1 MRKSL
6 VALPLLALTA
16 CGGGGGGTDESPTNP
31 NATPPTIVSSGS
43 FSQGES
49 VEIALLSPT
58 QAISNIQWRQTSGES
73 VTFHA
78 ANSKVISFAAP
89 TTGDYTFEASY
100 TDSNGQNASLSHSFS
115 VSGESSL
122 LSALLSHA
130 VVEENDVSL
139 RAYVDEN
146 TSFDSI
152 KWTQT
157 AGPQVKLTGD
167 ASSGSLDEQAAIFFD
182 APSVSQDTLFTFEV
196 TLSANNASYVDTV
209 YVLVE
214 NSNVNVA
221 SRLAPFS
228 NRLANVYAYKAS
240 SPYADNLVDCVYSN
254 ALTLATSCRVS
265 DLPLIAHD
273 NENPSLD
280 DIMDRVVVSHD
291 WMGERFE
298 QWMEAFDE
306 YNDFKNLLRA
316 TTAIVISYDIR
327 PSFYHPYTGAIYL
340 DPDDLWLTPEERDT
354 INQAPDFR
362 AAFGSTLQFEMPWRY
377 TLNNESVYYFPYI
390 EQRASRDL
398 ASTKYAFASLLYHEL
413 AHANDYFPPSKWA
426 SISGSENYVDYVDNQ
441 LNHIKSIQLNDLYPL
456 RGDEMFALAQVRFRG
471 ADASATQQSYTT
483 DDVANFFKVEKAPQF
498 YSYSSTR
505 EDYAILF
512 DGFMMQARYGVM
524 RDVGVSDQ
532 EYDNVVWGQRGRE
545 GEEQIKP
552 RLKFTV
558 AEILPEFSNADAV
571 IDNLPAPIALP
582 TGVHWRDTRV
592 LSETARPAKQKSLA
606 EQLLDFSNESNVR
619 LMPIENRRFKEV
631 KLN

>member
-1 MRKSL
+1 MKKSL
-6 VALPLLALTA
+6 VALSLIALTA
-16 CGGGGGGTDESPTNP
+16 CGGGGGGTDEAPTIP
-31 NATPPTIVSSGS
+31 SAQAPTIVSSGS
-43 FSQGES
+43 YSQGES

-89 TTGDYTFEASY
+89 ATGDYAFEVSY

-115 VSGESSL
+115 VSGDSSL

-130 VVEENDVSL
+130 VVESNKVSL

-157 AGPQVKLTGD
+157 AGPQISLSGD
-167 ASSGSLDEQAAIFFD
+167 TSAGSLDEQAAIFFD
-182 APSVSQDTLFTFEV
+182 APNVAQDMLLTFDV
-196 TLSANNASYVDTV
+196 TMSANSESYVDTV

-214 NSNVNVA
+214 NSSVAVDNVNSIHG
-221 SRLAPFS
+221 SRV
-228 NRLANVYAYKAS
+228 ANVHAFNAT
-240 SPYADNLVDCVYSN
+240 SPYANTLVGCVYSN
-254 ALTLATSCRVS
+254 AWHINNSCSFS

-273 NENPSLD
+273 NEHPSLD
-280 DIMDRVVVSHD
+280 DIMDRVVVSHN
-291 WMGERFE
+291 WMGERFQ

-306 YNDFKNLLRA
+306 HDDFKNLLRA
-316 TTAIVISYDIR
+316 TSAIVISYDIR
-327 PSFYHPYTGAIYL
+327 PSFYHPYSGAIYL

-354 INQAPDFR
+354 INQAPDYR

-377 TLNNESVYYFPYI
+377 TLNNESVYYFPFI
-390 EQRASRDL
+390 EQRASREL
-398 ASTKYAFASLLYHEL
+398 EHTKHAFASLLYHEL
-413 AHANDYFPPSKWA
+413 AHANDYFPPSRWQ
-426 SISGSENYVDYVDNQ
+426 SISSSTTYVSYVNSQ
-441 LNHIKSIQLNDLYPL
+441 LNNIKSIQLNDVFPL
-456 RGDEMFALAQVRFRG
+456 GGNEMFGLAEVRFRG

-483 DDVANFFKVEKAPQF
+483 EDVANFFSVEQAPQF
-498 YSYSSTR
+498 YSYTSTR

-512 DGFMMQARYGVM
+512 DGFMMQARYGIM

-545 GEEQIKP
+545 GDEQIKP

-558 AEILPEFSNADAV
+558 AEILPEFSEADTL

-606 EQLLDFSNESNVR
+606 EQLLDFSSASKVR

-631 KLN
+631 TLN